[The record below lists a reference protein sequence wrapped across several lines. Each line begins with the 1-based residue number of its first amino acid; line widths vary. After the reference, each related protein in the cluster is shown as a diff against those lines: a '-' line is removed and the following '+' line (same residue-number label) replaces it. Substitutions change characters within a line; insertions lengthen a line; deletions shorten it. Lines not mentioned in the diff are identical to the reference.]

1 MIAHKKFY
9 EQHTG
14 FCLFIYISIM
24 CIIFHILSNKNSRDK
39 FRINSVIFMTEKKR
53 VVTK

>member
-1 MIAHKKFY
+1 MIAHKKLY

-14 FCLFIYISIM
+14 FCLFIYIPIM
-24 CIIFHILSNKNSRDK
+24 CIIFHILSNKTSRVK
-39 FRINSVIFMTEKKR
+39 FRMNSVIFMTEKKR